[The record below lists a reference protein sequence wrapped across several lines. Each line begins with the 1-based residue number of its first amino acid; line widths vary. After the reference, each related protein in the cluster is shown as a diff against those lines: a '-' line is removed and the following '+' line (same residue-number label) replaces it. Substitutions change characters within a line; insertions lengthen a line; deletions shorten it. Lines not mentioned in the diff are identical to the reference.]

1 MSGNRTLSYAQLS
14 EAFSW
19 FKTQEG
25 EDFIRLED
33 EGADLTEVMIR
44 LGNGAYR
51 AALPRLIDRGP
62 LTPEEI
68 AIQAEEDETSD
79 MDDIDCSDDG
89 DVYDDYGIDDVDTAL
104 WHERIRTIGN
114 DQALRF
120 APKADC
126 AVATVVADDI
136 HEEVALEM
144 CALAEHD
151 SVDHGPTAISGWRAS
166 LTDPTVDLRLDNG
179 TGGYACWKDTTKSP
193 TQFMR
198 HAGRIQPTFRRKMAR
213 AA

>member
-1 MSGNRTLSYAQLS
+1 MSGNRTLSYAQLN

-19 FKTQEG
+19 LKSQEG

-51 AALPRLIDRGP
+51 SPLARFVDRGP
-62 LTPEEI
+62 LTPEEM
-68 AIQAEEDETSD
+68 AIMAEEDEASD
-79 MDDIDCSDDG
+79 EDAFDRSDDEICDD
-89 DVYDDYGIDDVDTAL
+89 DVDAVDTAL

-114 DQALRF
+114 DQAVRN
-120 APKADC
+120 APKAGGTFTS
-126 AVATVVADDI
+126 VNADDV

-151 SVDHGPTAISGWRAS
+151 SVDHGPTAVSGWHAS

-179 TGGYACWKDTTKSP
+179 TGGYRCWKDTTKSP